1 MTIRSSHCWCVL
13 HYLLVVC
20 FKFIVLS
27 TCARNNQD
35 LNKMHSFIFFNFC
48 FKEVNF
54 CIGVGLHKNKAINW
68 RYYSEIVLNLLFF
81 LILVFTTLNHIKIN
95 LGEKVKSSVN
105 KDFHLKVIYEF
116 HNFHMIG
123 GNLQLVVR
131 TIKLDLCL
139 TFFSLQWTCLQVK
152 FYGVEVWGQ

>member
-1 MTIRSSHCWCVL
+1 MVSTLVSVCETGHGLPTMVWFSINIIELKIKKTIAKSKLWLMIKKAFLRVIIREYLNMWWFVLLIVDVYFIIYLLLCVL
-13 HYLLVVC
+13 SL
-20 FKFIVLS
+20 VLS

-81 LILVFTTLNHIKIN
+81 
-95 LGEKVKSSVN
+95 
-105 KDFHLKVIYEF
+105 
-116 HNFHMIG
+116 
-123 GNLQLVVR
+123 
-131 TIKLDLCL
+131 
-139 TFFSLQWTCLQVK
+139 
-152 FYGVEVWGQ
+152 